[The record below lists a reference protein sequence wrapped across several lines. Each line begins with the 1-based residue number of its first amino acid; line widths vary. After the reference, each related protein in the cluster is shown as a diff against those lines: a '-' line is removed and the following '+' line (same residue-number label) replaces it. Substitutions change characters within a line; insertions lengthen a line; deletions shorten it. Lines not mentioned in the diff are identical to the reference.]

1 MLRST
6 GGWIDGRV
14 MLRIGR
20 WRVLRHASPR
30 FARDGPTGENRDGVA
45 AGCRS
50 FDEVRP
56 LQRETNYDR
65 TTEMLKGQLS
75 DWQLRAVPEADAHAS
90 EVEKVSITS

>member
-1 MLRST
+1 MLRSA

-14 MLRIGR
+14 MLGIGR

-50 FDEVRP
+50 FNEVRP
-56 LQRETNYDR
+56 MQRDTNYDR
-65 TTEMLKGQLS
+65 TTVVLKSQLS
-75 DWQLRAVPEADAHAS
+75 DWMLHPVPESDAHAS